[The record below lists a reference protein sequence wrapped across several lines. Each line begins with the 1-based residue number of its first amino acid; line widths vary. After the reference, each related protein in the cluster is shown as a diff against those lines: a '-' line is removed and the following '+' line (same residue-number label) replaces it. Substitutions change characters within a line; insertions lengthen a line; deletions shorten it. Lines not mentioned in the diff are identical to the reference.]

1 MDPKINLMHWLLIGP
16 LLIFLGYYRGEV
28 HPAWFTLL
36 FTMGTL
42 VTVYHFYRWYYNPNR
57 IAKDIY

>member
-1 MDPKINLMHWLLIGP
+1 LIGP

-36 FTMGTL
+36 FTIGTL
-42 VTVYHFYRWYYNPNR
+42 VTLYHFYRWYYNPNR
-57 IAKDIY
+57 IVKDIY